1 MLHCSIA
8 PQVSCS
14 GRSFTLKSS
23 DAPLGTMGS
32 LHDTR
37 SLTAWL
43 AVSIAL
49 HIVAMLVLPGTRTV
63 KSIRPEVLEVRLE
76 RVEPPKVIPPAPEV
90 KPAPVAPPKPRLKK
104 EKKERAEP
112 PTPKPVARKEPPA
125 PIETLRE
132 TPPAP
137 PILALPQAD
146 MPVRT
151 SPSAE
156 SEPAPRQEAASRP
169 AVVTVAPKADAG
181 SREKSLP
188 VTPPNSSAAYL
199 RNPPP
204 RYPVSARRNGEQG
217 TVTLRVFVTK
227 EGIPRTVSVQ
237 TTSGSPSLDEAAL
250 EAVKSWRF
258 VPARQ
263 GTEPVD
269 ASVLV
274 PIVFRL
280 DGVS

>member
-1 MLHCSIA
+1 MS
-8 PQVSCS
+8 
-14 GRSFTLKSS
+14 
-23 DAPLGTMGS
+23 S

-37 SLTAWL
+37 SLTAWVAL
-43 AVSIAL
+43 SVAV
-49 HIVAMLVLPGTRTV
+49 HVTAMLVLPGMRAVQST
-63 KSIRPEVLEVRLE
+63 RPEVLEVKIE
-76 RVEPPKVIPPAPEV
+76 HVEPPKVIPPAPEV
-90 KPAPVAPPKPRLKK
+90 KPAPVTPPKPV
-104 EKKERAEP
+104 P
-112 PTPKPVARKEPPA
+112 KEPP
-125 PIETLRE
+125 PPTVTPRE

-137 PILALPQAD
+137 TILALPQAD
-146 MPVRT
+146 TPVRS
-151 SPSAE
+151 SPPAE
-156 SEPAPRQEAASRP
+156 TEPAPRQEAPPRP
-169 AVVTVAPKADAG
+169 AVATIAPKADAG
-181 SREKSLP
+181 SREKSQP
-188 VTPPNSSAAYL
+188 ITPPNSSAAYL

-227 EGIPRTVSVQ
+227 EGVPASVSVH
-237 TTSGSPSLDEAAL
+237 TTSGSPSLDQAAL
-250 EAVKSWRF
+250 EAVKSWKF

>member
-1 MLHCSIA
+1 MI
-8 PQVSCS
+8 
-14 GRSFTLKSS
+14 
-23 DAPLGTMGS
+23 S

-37 SLTAWL
+37 SLTAWV
-43 AVSIAL
+43 AVSVAV
-49 HIVAMLVLPGTRTV
+49 HVTAMLVLPGMRAVPST
-63 KSIRPEVLEVRLE
+63 RPEVLEVRLE
-76 RVEPPKVIPPAPEV
+76 HVEPPKVIPPAPEV
-90 KPAPVAPPKPRLKK
+90 KPAPVTPPKPQLKK
-104 EKKERAEP
+104 EKEVRHETP
-112 PTPKPVARKEPPA
+112 PKPVVPKEPPPPTVA
-125 PIETLRE
+125 PRDA
-132 TPPAP
+132 PPAP
-137 PILALPQAD
+137 TILALPQAD
-146 MPVRT
+146 TPVRS
-151 SPSAE
+151 SPPTE
-156 SEPAPRQEAASRP
+156 SEPAPRQEAPPRP
-169 AVVTVAPKADAG
+169 ALATIAPKPDAG
-181 SREKSLP
+181 SREKSQP
-188 VTPPNSSAAYL
+188 ITPPNSSAAYL

-227 EGIPRTVSVQ
+227 EGVPASVSVQ
-237 TTSGSPSLDEAAL
+237 TTSGSPSLDQAAL